1 MMITRQVARPMWRRV
16 LDDLSRLHAG
26 APVRLEVLDGDN
38 GLQSHGDN
46 FRLVGLTSD
55 GREGSEAISAILARG
70 AHVTHIIDQPRSVH
84 LELLWES
91 RTANIR
97 IADASGTL
105 TLIHLGAPV
114 LVGGTR
120 TAKAT
125 PPCRPAESAAGRPTA
140 ALVKVASRG

>member
-1 MMITRQVARPMWRRV
+1 MMITKEVARPMWRRV

-38 GLQSHGDN
+38 GIHSHGDD

-55 GREGSEAISAILARG
+55 GREGSEVISAILARG
-70 AHVTHIIDQPRSVH
+70 AHLTHIIDQPQSMH

-91 RTANIR
+91 RTANVQ
-97 IADASGTL
+97 IADAHGTR

-114 LVGGTR
+114 FADKRR
-120 TAKAT
+120 TAKAS
-125 PPCRPAESAAGRPTA
+125 PPCRPAESAAGQPTA
-140 ALVKVASRG
+140 ALVKVVSRA